1 MNQLTT
7 TSKPK
12 NIIQSTHPSPKK
24 RSSSPE
30 ASIRNEGVEQVCFL
44 FRHFDRAGLDAVM
57 TLSNRGALWVQ
68 RRPWSPQSV
77 GLERG
82 FVTSRAPL
90 ADILEVRAR
99 PHRPFQRIATGV
111 AAAVFG
117 ALALMSISNPI
128 TAMGFGALGVAA
140 GLLAKFWPPVLV
152 IVARAGRFS
161 YRGPWS
167 VSRPTVANV
176 ERALRQVVEWSR
188 RHQIPLVGNPKPKP
202 DTSLGQKANPIC
214 IEITSF
220 SPAGS

>member
-1 MNQLTT
+1 MNQPTT
-7 TSKPK
+7 TSEPTT
-12 NIIQSTHPSPKK
+12 QPQPSDQ
-24 RSSSPE
+24 
-30 ASIRNEGVEQVCFL
+30 GVEQVCFL

-77 GLERG
+77 GMERG

-90 ADILEVRAR
+90 EDILEVRAR
-99 PHRPFQRIATGV
+99 PHRPFQRIATACGATIFGV
-111 AAAVFG
+111 
-117 ALALMSISNPI
+117 LALVSMSSPI
-128 TAMGFGALGVAA
+128 TAMGYGALALAA

-167 VSRPTVANV
+167 ISRPTVANV
-176 ERALRQVVEWSR
+176 QRALREVTEWSR
-188 RHQIPLVGNPKPKP
+188 RHQIPLVGSSKAK
-202 DTSLGQKANPIC
+202 SSSGCGQKTSPIC

-220 SPAGS
+220 SPAGGS